1 MASRSRRQGPQL
13 LQGALRRSSTCL
25 GNYAP
30 PRRSSTCLGNC
41 ALPASAQLAWE
52 TVRCPPQPNLPGKL
66 CTARRSS
73 TCLGNYAPPHRSST
87 CLGNY
92 APPHRSSTCLG
103 NYAPPRGSS
112 TCLGNGAPPAA
123 AQLAWETVRCP
134 PRPRP
139 PQSLVLPGVRQS
151 PFPTPTPSLIIG
163 ATFPSWPTGQ
173 TPRHASELARA
184 QTQAIQGLPPPCP
197 TAFPTAFPSAFHAG
211 HPPRRIS
218 NSRSPSGV
226 WRKRSRI
233 SRLAAHCCPSQ

>member
-1 MASRSRRQGPQL
+1 MRH
-13 LQGALRRSSTCL
+13 
-25 GNYAP
+25 
-30 PRRSSTCLGNC
+30 
-41 ALPASAQLAWE
+41 PAAAQLAWE
-52 TVRCPPQPNLPGKL
+52 TVRRPPQLNLPGKR
-66 CTARRSS
+66 CAARRS
-73 TCLGNYAPPHRSST
+73 P
-87 CLGNY
+87 
-92 APPHRSSTCLG
+92 
-103 NYAPPRGSS
+103 
-112 TCLGNGAPPAA
+112 TCLGNGAPPAAAQLAWETVRHPAA